1 MKKKPTVV
9 STTAVTSVQLQSS
22 SITDANKE
30 DEKQE
35 QLLQRKMTIATEG
48 FATIK
53 YPEKGIT
60 R

>member
-1 MKKKPTVV
+1 MKKKLAVV
-9 STTAVTSVQLQSS
+9 ASVQPWSS
-22 SITDANKE
+22 SIPDANKE

-35 QLLQRKMTIATEG
+35 QLLQRRVTLATEG

-53 YPEKGIT
+53 YPEKAFT